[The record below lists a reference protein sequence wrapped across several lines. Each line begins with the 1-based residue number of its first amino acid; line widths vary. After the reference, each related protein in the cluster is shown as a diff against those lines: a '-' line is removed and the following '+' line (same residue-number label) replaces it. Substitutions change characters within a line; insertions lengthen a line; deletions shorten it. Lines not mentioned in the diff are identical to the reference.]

1 MKDCPDAL
9 TWQAVL
15 DGEENDPALLEHLAG
30 CPACRASYREISAA
44 AGLAGAL
51 ATEATL
57 PPAVARRILRQAK
70 PFPAGLVAALLFCL
84 LAASAA
90 LLQPG
95 GLRWWFT
102 VGVVRMSSLIL
113 DGLLGAILLL
123 QSLDPAMILLAALL
137 LAGLEILVLHKLK
150 VTEG

>member
-15 DGEENDPALLEHLAG
+15 DGEENNPALLEHLAE

-95 GLRWWFT
+95 GLSWWFS
-102 VGVVRMSSLIL
+102 VGMVRMSSLIC
-113 DGLLGAILLL
+113 DGLLGAICCCKAG
-123 QSLDPAMILLAALL
+123 SGDDPACRVAAGSVGNTC
-137 LAGLEILVLHKLK
+137 AAQIKGN
-150 VTEG
+150 GG